1 MEFSTTQ
8 PKIAAIAY
16 QPVLKK
22 SAFVAGLAIF
32 GVFNTLAGIISLVSA
47 IILFSDAS
55 MPSLASAMLTDAAYK
70 LSLGAL
76 IIASSRA
83 FTKGK
88 FLSIWL
94 YAGSIL
100 LDSLYNLITGYPLN
114 YIFIG
119 FGLLLIW
126 QILKFRNELE
136 LK

>member
-8 PKIAAIAY
+8 PKIAAIVH

-22 SAFVAGLAIF
+22 SAFVAALAIF

-126 QILKFRNELE
+126 QTLKFRNELE